1 MIEQTP
7 FVLGLRLSGWAE
19 RDRAVLQDAV
29 STSTESQQ
37 TNIPSVEIYS
47 LTRSGAARPIRK
59 FLSLDKS
66 QNHISIM
73 SYCPEPFSGEDSI
86 CQALHHALESRK
98 TRAKLTEADA
108 LDIFHCKAHSMSA
121 ASVSKKYGVSEKAVR
136 DIWTGRT
143 WSKETWHLDTS
154 RSRPLKKMGRPVG
167 RKDAK
172 PRKPRVVPKKLELRD
187 AAAAISHLD
196 RHRDKSVDEQLHEW
210 YLRSKVAC
218 DFKDPFEC
226 DLAVH
231 DRLMLQ
237 LMQHESEHCCWES
250 SCLDFQISN
259 QERQCM

>member
-1 MIEQTP
+1 
-7 FVLGLRLSGWAE
+7 
-19 RDRAVLQDAV
+19 
-29 STSTESQQ
+29 
-37 TNIPSVEIYS
+37 
-47 LTRSGAARPIRK
+47 
-59 FLSLDKS
+59 
-66 QNHISIM
+66 M

-108 LDIFHCKAHSMSA
+108 LDIFHCKAHSMNA

-154 RSRPLKKMGRPVG
+154 RSQPLKKMGRPVG

-172 PRKPRVVPKKLELRD
+172 PRKPRVLPKKLELRD
-187 AAAAISHLD
+187 AAAAASSHIN

-210 YLRSKVAC
+210 YLRSEDEC
-218 DFKDPFEC
+218 DFHDPFAC

-231 DRLMLQ
+231 DCLMQQ
-237 LMQHESEHCCWES
+237 LMQYESEHYCVES
-250 SCLDFQISN
+250 YWLDFQISN
-259 QERQCM
+259 QEVHFM